1 MLKLGDYHLSA
12 EINKAA
18 EEGVGV
24 AVTEHLQRER
34 TEEGG
39 GRWGGAW
46 RGVID

>member
-1 MLKLGDYHLSA
+1 MLTLGDYHLSA

-18 EEGVGV
+18 EEEGGGV

-39 GRWGGAW
+39 LWGGAW
-46 RGVID
+46 QGVID